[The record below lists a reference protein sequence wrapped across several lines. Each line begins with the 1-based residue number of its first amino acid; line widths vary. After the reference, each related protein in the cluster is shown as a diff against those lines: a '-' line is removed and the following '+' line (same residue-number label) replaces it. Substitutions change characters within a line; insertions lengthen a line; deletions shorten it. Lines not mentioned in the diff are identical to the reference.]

1 MKIPT
6 TMEDKFEHY
15 LRLSQPKTHGDSLE
29 AYQLVLD
36 SGMYLSQ
43 AVHKYLPQEVRNK
56 FIDDAL
62 ILFQMTIAKGIAV
75 LNIANPINYYNS
87 IGDFSLP
94 DFVDPM
100 AIASLV
106 RPQYEAFTNFN
117 NIFNSTDD
125 KDAKEFLYD
134 VWVIAGL
141 KERRRFYVEP
151 TDEKLKKMSDVQRK
165 TALGH
170 KVKAQ
175 DELKIIESLLEKVH
189 KNPFYTGLN
198 EKQKAILD
206 DQLKGRVFQF
216 ILSDGRMV
224 KKSWLDM
231 FLKTGA
237 REVFMPMYSLMSML
251 THPSNVSVFQ
261 YAQMFDDYENVQSAK
276 ILLKMSEKIMCF
288 FIADY
293 CRYIPKAREEYQKL
307 PEMNKVI
314 IETANKSMR
323 DFDFELSDTLDKF
336 SQEIEEYMVE
346 KFQGD
351 YLKFFD
357 RN

>member
-1 MKIPT
+1 
-6 TMEDKFEHY
+6 MENKFEHY
-15 LRLSQPKTHGDSLE
+15 LRLSQAPTYGDSLE

-36 SGMYLSQ
+36 SGMYISQ
-43 AVHKYLPQEVRNK
+43 AVHKSLPQKDRNT
-56 FIDDAL
+56 FLDDAL
-62 ILFQMTIAKGIAV
+62 ILFQMTMAKGIVV

-125 KDAKEFLYD
+125 KDAKQFLHD

-151 TDEKLKKMSDVQRK
+151 TAEKLQQMSEEQRK
-165 TALGH
+165 NALEN
-170 KVKAQ
+170 KAKAHE
-175 DELKIIESLLEKVH
+175 ELKTIESLLEKVRQ
-189 KNPFYTGLN
+189 NPFYTGLN
-198 EKQKAILD
+198 DKQKEILD

-216 ILSDGRMV
+216 VLSDGRMV

-237 REVFMPMYSLMSML
+237 HELFTPMYSLMSMN

-261 YAQMFDDYENVQSAK
+261 YAQMFDKYENVQSAK
-276 ILLKMSEKIMCF
+276 TLLKMSEKIMCF

-293 CRYIPKAREEYQKL
+293 CRYIPQAKDEYQKL
-307 PEMNKVI
+307 PEINKVI
-314 IETANKSMR
+314 IETSNTYMR
-323 DFDFELSDTLDKF
+323 EFDFKLSDTLDIF
-336 SQEIEEYMVE
+336 SQEIEAHMLE

-351 YLKFFD
+351 YSKFFD
-357 RN
+357 KK